1 MIKKYTVRTM
11 SNRVVSF
18 TEYAL
23 LNRWALDCLSPSDF
37 QKRRIASTGES
48 VLEILKDAKVNPYSN
63 LKNSSCLYYAS
74 KFFIT
79 TPLKI
84 AYIAVVTFTL
94 SRLGIVMNGFFTVYS
109 YCRYKI
115 TAYQK
120 TNEVWEK
127 TKGYAFAFFA
137 DLSSAAVGAFLTK
150 IVVES
155 TFYTLHFCRIG
166 SWMGVCELS
175 VNMTAPYLIISVAA
189 AVLGC
194 AGLIA
199 LQSPSVAPQFFAMPQ
214 DRVGMYLSMILR
226 KGLGIVSE
234 KGGLLPFSANDQLQ
248 YSKDSS
254 YYRFEGANYDT
265 LITLIFNAEWEV
277 LETVQKC
284 NQYLPNKIPYQYP
297 FNGEAVAHMIE
308 GKSETLFSKS
318 PGNNVMIEAG
328 TASLYLL
335 SAQLKGLAKKIKVLK
350 EIFKTSQKLT
360 VNDSIPVWLIKAA
373 LRVRWSAIQFNESSS
388 FINERAYKDY
398 YKLKPGVPG
407 NNSPPG
413 PQSSA
418 QKASQKIKWETYNIT
433 AIEPNSASR
442 PTGIVDKFRYDIG
455 VSKWNIEKDR
465 SVMPLR
471 AFFDLEE
478 GCSYSDYKKQRHVYW
493 LKIHPDK
500 NSSQDAAE
508 LFKGLSEIVEE
519 LEREYNKS

>member
-1 MIKKYTVRTM
+1 M
-11 SNRVVSF
+11 SNRVASF

-115 TAYQK
+115 TAYQN
-120 TNEVWEK
+120 TDEVWEK

-166 SWMGVCELS
+166 SWMGVCQLS
-175 VNMTAPYLIISVAA
+175 VNMTVPYLIISVAA

-234 KGGLLPFSANDQLQ
+234 KGGLLPFSAKDQLE
-248 YSKDSS
+248 YNEDSS
-254 YYRFEGANYDT
+254 HYSFQGVNYET
-265 LITLIFNAEWEV
+265 LTTLIFNAEWEL

-284 NQYLPNKIPYQYP
+284 KQYLPIPYQYP
-297 FNGEAVAHMIE
+297 FNGEAVARMIE
-308 GKSETLFSKS
+308 GKSKTVFSKS
-318 PGNNVMIEAG
+318 SGNNVMIEAG
-328 TASLYLL
+328 TSSLYLL
-335 SAQLKGLAKKIKVLK
+335 SAQLKDLAKKIKILK
-350 EIFKTSQKLT
+350 EIFKTSQELT
-360 VNDSIPVWLIKAA
+360 VNDSVPVGLIKAV
-373 LRVRWSAIQFNESSS
+373 LKIMSSEIQFNEPRS
-388 FINERAYKDY
+388 FISENEYKNY
-398 YKLKPGVPG
+398 YNLKSSAD
-407 NNSPPG
+407 NSPPRS
-413 PQSSA
+413 QSSDQNA
-418 QKASQKIKWETYNIT
+418 LQKIKWETFNIQM
-433 AIEPNSASR
+433 IDPQSVSR
-442 PTGIVDKFRYDIG
+442 PTGIVNEFRYDIA
-455 VSKWNIEKDR
+455 VSKWKIATNK

-471 AFFDLEE
+471 EFFGLQE
-478 GCSYSDYKKQRHVYW
+478 GCSYSDYKIQKRRYW

-500 NSSQDAAE
+500 NSSHDAAE
-508 LFKGLSEIVEE
+508 LFKGLREIVEE
-519 LEREYNKS
+519 LDREYNKS